1 MSETPAPYGFP
12 PQRDFASQYRRVFE
26 AAACKTRAEPAA
38 ILDIRQSAIFDAERR
53 RAVPSD
59 WLITLFEKK
68 RINPEWRKTSFPI
81 SASVLWAAHRQGG
94 SRGIAP
100 RRGTG
105 RPFHRSPR
113 FA

>member
-26 AAACKTRAEPAA
+26 AAACKARAEPAA
-38 ILDIRQSAIFDAERR
+38 ILDIRQSAVSDAERR

-68 RINPEWRKTSFPI
+68 RINPEWVRMG
-81 SASVLWAAHRQGG
+81 QGG
-94 SRGIAP
+94 RTVRTRDEPGV
-100 RRGTG
+100 
-105 RPFHRSPR
+105 SP
-113 FA
+113 ASGGGMHD